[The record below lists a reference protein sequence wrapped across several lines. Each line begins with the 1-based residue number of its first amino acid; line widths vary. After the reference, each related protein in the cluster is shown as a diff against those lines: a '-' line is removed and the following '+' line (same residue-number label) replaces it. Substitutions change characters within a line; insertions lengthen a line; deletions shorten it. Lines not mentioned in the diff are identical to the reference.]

1 MAMKFRAVVGCLF
14 VSLAAAC
21 HAWDDQGHTVIG
33 IVAYDQ
39 LDAAQKTKLVKI
51 LNAGEPSYAIDPAA
65 EALTVGRTATWADYI
80 KKANDSAYEDVI
92 TAFNDMTNPPDRR
105 NPNDNEG
112 VRCKIWHYI
121 NVLVHTE
128 GKLNTFKPQ
137 PFDGVQAVNMARER
151 FPKESTDKMRAW
163 WVYWL
168 MHVVGDLH
176 QPLHCCAS
184 IAQFPNGDAGGNR
197 FQLSGDVKNL
207 HWLWDNGIKDAI
219 NQDGWSGDL
228 VERAKKLQT
237 DYPKSL
243 FATKLPVLDPAK
255 WAQDGASKAVDYVY
269 AGIRPNETP
278 SAAYI
283 QQRNRLSLSQAALGG
298 YRLGAILQQLL
309 KD

>member
-1 MAMKFRAVVGCLF
+1 MRLRLIFGLAVAG
-14 VSLAAAC
+14 LASWC

-33 IVAYDQ
+33 IVAYNQ
-39 LDAAQKTKLVKI
+39 LDAAAKAKLVKI
-51 LNAGEPSYAIDPAA
+51 LNAGEPSYAIDPTA

-80 KKANDSAYEDVI
+80 KKATDSAYEDVI

-105 NPNDNEG
+105 AANDNEG
-112 VRCKIWHYI
+112 VRCKVWHYI
-121 NVLVHTE
+121 NVIVHAE
-128 GKLNTFKPQ
+128 GRLNTFKPQ
-137 PFDGVQAVNMARER
+137 AFDAVQAVNLARER

-207 HWLWDNGIKDAI
+207 HWLWDNGIRDGI
-219 NQDGWSGDL
+219 NQPGWSGTL
-228 VERAKKLQT
+228 VDRAAKLEES
-237 DYPKSL
+237 YPKSL
-243 FATKLPVLDPAK
+243 FSAKVPVLDPAK
-255 WAQDGASKAVDYVY
+255 WAQDGAQKAVDFVY
-269 AGIRPNETP
+269 TGIRPNETP
-278 SAAYI
+278 SKAYLD
-283 QQRNRLSLSQAALGG
+283 QRNSLSLSQAALGG